1 MSADERLKSSRTAR
15 LDERFSDVCSD
26 EAIGNVAIRDEAF
39 GDVDD
44 EVIGDVVDEV
54 VANVVDE
61 VVEPVVATPISG
73 KINKK
78 KNKKKTKQQ

>member
-1 MSADERLKSSRTAR
+1 MSADERLKSIRTAR

-39 GDVDD
+39 GDVGD

-54 VANVVDE
+54 G
-61 VVEPVVATPISG
+61 EPVDRVVVTPVSD
-73 KINKK
+73 K
-78 KNKKKTKQQ
+78 KNKKKAKKQ